1 MARVAL
7 HPKVHMVET
16 DSLFP
21 IQSWYGEVPSGSVEW
36 GATFLMRVAWC
47 IAYGQ
52 VVHPT
57 VDLMDSSRA
66 ILIITRV
73 WLMDSATPFSCG
85 VSRLVFSWT
94 IPEDF
99 KN

>member
-16 DSLFP
+16 DGLFS
-21 IQSWYGEVPSGSVEW
+21 IQSWYREVPSGSAEW
-36 GATFLMRVAWC
+36 GAIFLMRVAWC

-52 VVHPT
+52 AVHPT
-57 VDLMDSSRA
+57 VDLMGTSRA

-73 WLMDSATPFSCG
+73 
-85 VSRLVFSWT
+85 
-94 IPEDF
+94 
-99 KN
+99 